1 MSKITKLRILINTMG
16 ILLILILF
24 SWLIRKDLVLDG
36 KLTIESDLT
45 QKQAMISVLYPEHRT
60 KRQDDYFIINNEP
73 IYFNVR
79 SPIKFDKAEVE
90 IEFKNNDQEIINLGI
105 KTLEEGWDFKNYTLY
120 NETLN
125 EIEWEKISD
134 GSNTLY
140 QRKKNFNNLNN
151 FLKVSNTI
159 EGVSAYDFDLGES
172 FLMPD
177 YIPHYE
183 EIKIEKCLRGEHKFY
198 TYLKNEAMDFT
209 FKIQDINRTD
219 GEDPL
224 IISVYNSYGKK
235 IYSKIISDDGLIKK
249 TDPASLPRYISIYI
263 PDLEEGVYKIEL
275 SANDDI
281 FIRQINTKQQKI
293 VFIDRLYLCD
303 NAEYSD
309 GFIDLRLEPSRIY
322 TNGRLISFYT
332 AHTAGLQTINLD
344 NRQIYISQKH
354 QWFKI
359 KSQPQLSQIY
369 IPKND
374 IKISTRGIFA
384 LEENQYFNPE
394 IIDLRDYSDIS
405 EVDYI
410 IAKYQE
416 PQKIKN
422 DWLKN
427 RVVFDLQNA
436 KIENGNLK
444 FMLSSPNLNID
455 GQKIDINKIKVKLI
469 KINKTST
476 SEAYQNFWQNI
487 NTKFTKY
494 FSLIK
499 NKIF

>member
-1 MSKITKLRILINTMG
+1 MRKPTKIRIIFNLITILI
-16 ILLILILF
+16 IVIFF
-24 SWLIRKDLVLDG
+24 SWLIRKDLVLNG
-36 KLTIESDLT
+36 ELTIESDLT

-60 KRQDDYFIINNEP
+60 ERQNDYFIINNEP

-90 IEFKNNDQEIINLGI
+90 IEFKNNNQEIINLGI

-134 GSNTLY
+134 GSNILY
-140 QRKKNFNNLNN
+140 QRKKNFNNLND

-159 EGVSAYDFDLGES
+159 EGVSAYDFDLGEN
-172 FLMPD
+172 FLMSD
-177 YIPHYE
+177 YIPNHE
-183 EIKIEKCLRGEHKFY
+183 EIKIEKCLRGAHQFY
-198 TYLKNEAMDFT
+198 TYLKNEALDFT

-224 IISVYNSYGKK
+224 IISIYNSYDKK

-263 PDLEEGVYKIEL
+263 PDLKEGVYRIEL
-275 SANDDI
+275 QANDDI

-293 VFIDRLYLCD
+293 IFIDRLYLCD

-309 GFIDLRLEPSRIY
+309 GFIDLQLNPSQIY

-332 AHTAGLQTINLD
+332 AHNAGLQTINLD

-354 QWFKI
+354 QWFRI

-374 IKISTRGIFA
+374 IKISTRGIFS
-384 LEENQYFNPE
+384 LEKNQYFNPE

-416 PQKIKN
+416 PEKIKN

-427 RVVFDLQNA
+427 KVVFDLQNA

-455 GQKIDINKIKVKLI
+455 GQKIDINKIKIKLI
-469 KINKTST
+469 KTDKIDTIN
-476 SEAYQNFWQNI
+476 AYQNFWQAI
-487 NTKFTKY
+487 KTKFEKY
-494 FSLIK
+494 LLIIK
-499 NKIF
+499 NKTI

>member
-1 MSKITKLRILINTMG
+1 MSKTTKLRILINSTG
-16 ILLILILF
+16 IFLVLVLF
-24 SWLIRKDLVLDG
+24 SWLIQKNLVLDG

-45 QKQAMISVLYPEHRT
+45 EKQAMISVLYPEHRT
-60 KRQDDYFIINNEP
+60 ERQNDYFIINNEP

-125 EIEWEKISD
+125 EIDWPQISD
-134 GSNTLY
+134 DLNTLY
-140 QRKKNFNNLNN
+140 QRQKNFNNLND

-159 EGVSAYDFDLGES
+159 EGVSAYDFDLGEN
-172 FLMPD
+172 FL
-177 YIPHYE
+177 IPNYAPNHQ

-198 TYLKNEAMDFT
+198 TYLKNEALDFD

-224 IISVYNSYGKK
+224 IISVYNPYDKK
-235 IYSKIISDDGLIKK
+235 IYSKIISDDGLIEK
-249 TDPASLPRYISIYI
+249 TDPASLPRYLSIYI

-275 SANDDI
+275 QANDDI

-303 NAEYSD
+303 SAEYSD
-309 GFIDLRLEPSRIY
+309 GFIDLQLKPSQIY

-332 AHTAGLQTINLD
+332 AHTAGLQTISLD

-354 QWFKI
+354 QWFRI

-374 IKISTRGIFA
+374 LKISTRGIFA
-384 LEENQYFNPE
+384 LEKDQYFNPE
-394 IIDLRDYSDIS
+394 IIDLRDYSDIT

-410 IAKYQE
+410 IARYQE
-416 PQKIKN
+416 PQTTEN
-422 DWLKN
+422 NWLKN
-427 RVVFDLQNA
+427 KVVFDLQNA
-436 KIENGNLK
+436 KIENNNLK

-455 GQKIDINKIKVKLI
+455 GQKIDINKIKVSLTKNQPR
-469 KINKTST
+469 NKTQ
-476 SEAYQNFWQNI
+476 AYQKFWQNI
-487 NTKFTKY
+487 SAKFTQY